1 MSQPHNH
8 DNTQPG
14 PQPSGQLNG
23 PNGVN
28 TGLTPKRRT
37 RPAVENHDYA
47 AFTRRVLRAHARRI
61 ADGDVEGLIQ
71 LIALERELAQAIH
84 TAITGL
90 RNMGYSWADIAMRLG
105 ITRQAAQQ
113 RWGQSS

>member
-1 MSQPHNH
+1 MSQPYNP
-8 DNTQPG
+8 DETGTRPG
-14 PQPSGQLNG
+14 LSAQLTS

-28 TGLTPKRRT
+28 TALTPKRRT
-37 RPAVENHDYA
+37 RPPVENHDYA

-61 ADGDVEGLIQ
+61 ADGDVEGLIE
-71 LIALERELAQAIH
+71 LSALERELAQALH

-90 RNMGYSWADIAMRLG
+90 RAVGYSWADVALRLG

-113 RWGQSS
+113 RWGQPS